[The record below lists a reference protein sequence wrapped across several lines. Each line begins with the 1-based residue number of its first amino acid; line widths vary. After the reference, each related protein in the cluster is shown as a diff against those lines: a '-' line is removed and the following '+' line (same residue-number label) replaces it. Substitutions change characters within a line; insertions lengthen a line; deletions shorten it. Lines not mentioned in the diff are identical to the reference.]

1 MGQFIRDWTYR
12 ELALHMERGAKLAFR
27 KKIAV
32 QASQTERKDV
42 DK

>member
-1 MGQFIRDWTYR
+1 MGQFIGDWTHR
-12 ELALHMERGAKLAFR
+12 EPALHMERGAKLAFR

-32 QASQTERKDV
+32 QASHPERKDI

>member
-12 ELALHMERGAKLAFR
+12 ELALHMERGAKLR

-32 QASQTERKDV
+32 QASHPERKDV